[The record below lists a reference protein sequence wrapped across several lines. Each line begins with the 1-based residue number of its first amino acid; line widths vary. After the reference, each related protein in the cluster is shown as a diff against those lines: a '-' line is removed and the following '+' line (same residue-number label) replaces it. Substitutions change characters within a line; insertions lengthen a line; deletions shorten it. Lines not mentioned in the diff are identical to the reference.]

1 MNSRQRTARERLRLI
16 VADTPQNNAPTHAE
30 PERSL
35 PGLRGVP
42 VLPLRAGRHVAAWL
56 LWHTARVSLIA
67 DAPPPADLRR
77 TASHSL

>member
-1 MNSRQRTARERLRLI
+1 MAH
-16 VADTPQNNAPTHAE
+16 TPQSNAPTRAE
-30 PERSL
+30 PDRSP

-77 TASHSL
+77 AASHSL